1 LDLDIGPSWSLSNAD
16 ILSTRDRRR
25 LPTMDIRILVE
36 YWKADEP
43 LASVP
48 PIKWIDVISR
58 DK

>member
-1 LDLDIGPSWSLSNAD
+1 
-16 ILSTRDRRR
+16 
-25 LPTMDIRILVE
+25 MDIRILVE